1 MKLITI
7 IAFLVL
13 VFPQLS
19 SCRSN
24 EQITDEPVM
33 YTCPMP
39 EDSVFSDKPGQCP
52 KCGMQLIEVQHQ
64 HGFSAEYTCA
74 MHPEVV
80 REAPGQC
87 PVCGMELVKK
97 VAVGE
102 INDPQVHTV
111 LRSTDAAVLTSLPVT
126 TINEYSGESAT
137 ELFGT
142 VGYDPRQLGVISSF
156 ITGRIEK
163 LYVRY
168 RFQPVEKGQPL
179 MDIYSPELLTAQQ
192 ELLFLLTSDPS
203 NATLIQAAQEK
214 LHLLGMSNAQLNSV
228 IRNRKPVNSVTV
240 YSRYTGH
247 IHDAGTMEATTD
259 MSAEQNS
266 TKELAVRE
274 GSYVEK
280 GKPVFT
286 IVDHRTVWALFQV
299 RAAEASSIKV
309 GDKILITA
317 DMAGNHVLESAVAF
331 INPFFKSGEQ
341 LLTIR
346 ASLRDHQHLPAGT
359 PLKGII
365 KTTYAGVKSLPR
377 ESVISL
383 GVRQIVYVRKSG
395 IVKPVEVVTGRKLV
409 NKVEIVSG
417 LSTLDSVI
425 INGQYLADN
434 ETLIR
439 IKK

>member
-1 MKLITI
+1 MKPTVIVFL
-7 IAFLVL
+7 LVL
-13 VFPQLS
+13 ILVQAS
-19 SCRSN
+19 GCRN
-24 EQITDEPVM
+24 EPKIVEEAIM

-39 EDSVFSDKPGQCP
+39 EDSVFSDKPGKCP
-52 KCGMQLIEVQHQ
+52 KCGMELIEVEH
-64 HGFSAEYTCA
+64 HHAFSANYICP
-74 MHPEVV
+74 MHPEIV

-97 VAVGE
+97 PVAE
-102 INDPQVHTV
+102 EMDPQLHTV

-126 TINEYSGESAT
+126 TMNDFSGESGT
-137 ELFGT
+137 ELYGT
-142 VGYDPRQLGVISSF
+142 VGYDPRQLGVVSSF
-156 ITGRIEK
+156 VSGRIEK

-168 RFQPVEKGQPL
+168 RFQPVEKGQRL

-203 NATLIQAAQEK
+203 NATLIQAASEK
-214 LHLLGMSNAQLNSV
+214 LLLLGMSNDQLKSV

-240 YSRYTGH
+240 YSRYSGH
-247 IHDAGTMEATTD
+247 IHDAGTMESNTD
-259 MSAEQNS
+259 MNTDQSNR
-266 TKELAVRE
+266 TELAVRE

-299 RAAEASSIKV
+299 RPVEAISMQTGDTISISAE
-309 GDKILITA
+309 
-317 DMAGNHVLESAVAF
+317 MEGNHVLQSTIGF

-359 PLKGII
+359 PLKAVI
-365 KTTYAGVKSLPR
+365 KTTSVGMKSLPR
-377 ESVISL
+377 EAIVSL
-383 GVRQIVYVRKSG
+383 GVRNIVYVRKSG
-395 IVKPVEVVTGRKLV
+395 IVKPVEVVTGRKV
-409 NKVEIVSG
+409 DNKVEILSG
-417 LSTLDSVI
+417 LSPTDSVI